1 MAARLLAL
9 AAFFCVC
16 ASLRV
21 LPNTLLRSLLAAPSC
36 TALCLEDWELDTGR
50 GMPTQSFAHGIGA
63 WDNDEY
69 LASTKANPPPPPSDY
84 EALKQAL
91 AYQAML
97 VDKGWSEAGVSRG
110 VVEGMIAELEAG
122 LDQAAIAAA
131 VAEAATAAVPKPPR
145 PPPPPPPPP
154 PSLQDPA
161 ATLALFGIPPGDVA
175 LPAAT
180 PIVSSNSHGVAS
192 SNSYAML
199 MAATGGFPA
208 AAIPPPP
215 PPPPVAAVRV
225 AAVRVAPAPAPV
237 PVRVMLTRTPTPTP
251 TLTLTLPR
259 TLTTDPDPTLTPNLN
274 LNPNPNPN
282 PDPNPDPYQ
291 VGVMITVRFS
301 HRLNYLAITPPRC
314 A

>member
-69 LASTKANPPPPPSDY
+69 LASTKANPPPPSSNY

-208 AAIPPPP
+208 AAIAPPPP
-215 PPPPVAAVRV
+215 PPPPPPPLPPPPPPPAVRV
-225 AAVRVAPAPAPV
+225 AAVPIPVPV
-237 PVRVMLTRTPTPTP
+237 PVRVMLTRT
-251 TLTLTLPR
+251 R
-259 TLTTDPDPTLTPNLN
+259 T
-274 LNPNPNPN
+274 
-282 PDPNPDPYQ
+282 
-291 VGVMITVRFS
+291 
-301 HRLNYLAITPPRC
+301 
-314 A
+314 